1 MAQESNMDLAYFESL
16 ESKSVAL
23 SQQLTAHI
31 LKVQDQMQQ
40 VMSTSTIEHG
50 LAYKLSL
57 KNLCQELETST
68 KRSLELIT
76 HCDELDKDLSQLHEL
91 ARQIKSVD
99 KALDHLQ
106 KAIKIE

>member
-1 MAQESNMDLAYFESL
+1 
-16 ESKSVAL
+16 
-23 SQQLTAHI
+23 
-31 LKVQDQMQQ
+31 
-40 VMSTSTIEHG
+40 MSTSTIEHG

-91 ARQIKSVD
+91 ARQM
-99 KALDHLQ
+99 
-106 KAIKIE
+106 

>member
-1 MAQESNMDLAYFESL
+1 MAQEPNIDLAYFESL

-31 LKVQDQMQQ
+31 LKVQEQMQQ
-40 VMSTSTIEHG
+40 MSTSTIENG

>member
-40 VMSTSTIEHG
+40 VVHQFFTDFIPSNIQNRCRHQLLNMD
-50 LAYKLSL
+50 L
-57 KNLCQELETST
+57 
-68 KRSLELIT
+68 LIN
-76 HCDELDKDLSQLHEL
+76 
-91 ARQIKSVD
+91 
-99 KALDHLQ
+99 
-106 KAIKIE
+106 